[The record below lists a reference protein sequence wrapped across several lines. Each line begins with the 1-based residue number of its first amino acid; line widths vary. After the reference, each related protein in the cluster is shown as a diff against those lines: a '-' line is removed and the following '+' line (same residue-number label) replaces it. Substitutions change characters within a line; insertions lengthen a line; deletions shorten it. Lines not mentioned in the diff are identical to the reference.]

1 MRATFASTSLLLP
14 LTAFAGQVFAHSHT
28 RHLDNR
34 AAARQLLR
42 REEGTATPGSTPQD
56 AISAYKCDP
65 SKCQLPNCRCVSRGV
80 KVVARGGGEGAP
92 LRLFL
97 SPALSIAQTHSFE
110 FLSDT
115 IFYRTGSAGQ
125 HGCAG
130 RSQACEWNPV
140 VGLTTLALSSLLQRS
155 VLRSVRRGSC

>member
-80 KVVARGGGEGAP
+80 KVVARGGGGGGSPPP
-92 LRLFL
+92 LSVARSLYRSNAFL
-97 SPALSIAQTHSFE
+97 RVPI
-110 FLSDT
+110 
-115 IFYRTGSAGQ
+115 
-125 HGCAG
+125 
-130 RSQACEWNPV
+130 
-140 VGLTTLALSSLLQRS
+140 
-155 VLRSVRRGSC
+155 